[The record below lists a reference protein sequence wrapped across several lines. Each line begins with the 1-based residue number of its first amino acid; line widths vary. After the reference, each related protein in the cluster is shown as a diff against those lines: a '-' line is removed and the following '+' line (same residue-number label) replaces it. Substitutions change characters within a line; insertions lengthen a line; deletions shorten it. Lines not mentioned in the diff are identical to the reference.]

1 MKFIIDENI
10 SFAVVAF
17 LRKNAHDVLY
27 VAEKIKSFDD
37 ASILKIAFK
46 EKRILITK
54 DKDFGNLVFR
64 KNFPHSGVIFLR
76 LSNDNGTNTINFLTF
91 LLKIKNIN
99 FSKSFIVVND
109 KNIRVVSNV
118 N

>member
-1 MKFIIDENI
+1 MKFIVDENL
-10 SFAVVAF
+10 SFAVVEF
-17 LRKNAHDVLY
+17 LRKNECDVLY

-37 ASILKIAFK
+37 SFILKIAFK

-76 LSNDNGTNTINFLTF
+76 LSDENSVNTIKILKL
-91 LLKIKNIN
+91 LLKIKNIDFN
-99 FSKSFIVVND
+99 RSFIAVND
-109 KNIRVVSNV
+109 RNIRVMTNF